1 MEEWF
6 WNVGFLLC
14 KNWTALAMLRVTK
27 DIGEGDASGTPEA
40 EPQEE
45 KACPQPR
52 LGNGLDLAFG
62 VDLRV
67 PREEFFPS
75 TGQNAKGCH
84 SGP

>member
-6 WNVGFLLC
+6 WNVGVLLC

-27 DIGEGDASGTPEA
+27 DIGEGDASGTPET

-52 LGNGLDLAFG
+52 LGNGFDLAF
-62 VDLRV
+62 RV
-67 PREEFFPS
+67 EPQGAQGRVLSFHRPECQRMS
-75 TGQNAKGCH
+75 
-84 SGP
+84 